1 MIYATC
7 AVLAGAAIAIQASM
21 NARLGVLLHS
31 SLLAT
36 GIVFF
41 LSCLSISMVYL
52 ALPDRSIR
60 SIEWAT
66 VPWYLWF
73 GGVLSACGVG
83 MYFFLI
89 PKMGVG
95 SMMSYALSGQ
105 ILFALVSSHFG
116 LFDLPARH
124 ISPLKIAGV
133 ILLIAGIALINRNPS

>member
-1 MIYATC
+1 MIYAAF
-7 AVLAGAAIAIQASM
+7 AVLAGATIAIQASM
-21 NARLGVLLHS
+21 NARLGVLLNS

-41 LSCLSISMVYL
+41 LSCLSISIVYL
-52 ALPDRSIR
+52 VITDRPVR
-60 SIEWAT
+60 TIEFAP

-73 GGVLSACGVG
+73 GGILSACGVG

-116 LFDLPARH
+116 LFDLPVRH

-133 ILLIAGIALINRNPS
+133 ILLVTGIALINRNPS